1 MQELLQVWAQF
12 LLENSVS
19 AQGVDSGCSVMSP
32 FRDPVELCFSL
43 FCAAHGGDVSWPC
56 PPRGRSNNAECCL
69 GQDCRRVVVTLV
81 LRVWSFLYLV
91 FSEAAGTTAGMPW
104 ALDAPRNAPS
114 VLLLLHLFLVL

>member
-43 FCAAHGGDVSWPC
+43 FCAAHGGDVLWPC
-56 PPRGRSNNAECCL
+56 PPRGRSNNAEAVLPGSGLPACGGDVGTEGVVLSLPCFLRGCGNHCWDAL
-69 GQDCRRVVVTLV
+69 G
-81 LRVWSFLYLV
+81 S
-91 FSEAAGTTAGMPW
+91 
-104 ALDAPRNAPS
+104 
-114 VLLLLHLFLVL
+114 